1 MVVYRRILTQLD
13 EQWGTAA
20 WPVGDARVEG
30 ATERAALCSGFCGR
44 DEDVASAHLSAC
56 VFIWADVRHMHTQQ
70 EGAHAAVYSNSDLLV
85 VRVQHSY
92 FNIPPAM
99 SSSA

>member
-1 MVVYRRILTQLD
+1 MVEYSRILTPLD
-13 EQWGTAA
+13 EQWGAAA

-44 DEDVASAHLSAC
+44 AECVVASAHLSAC

-70 EGAHAAVYSNSDLLV
+70 EDAHAAVYSNSDLLV
-85 VRVQHSY
+85 DAGIV
-92 FNIPPAM
+92 
-99 SSSA
+99 SA